1 MFKYRFE
8 CPTCEKHIEFRAV
21 PLLPT
26 CPVCMRALEI
36 EAMLDGETWAAIPHA
51 VLVDFELDHKLLE
64 FVEACSGVPRKDIQ
78 SRLTTTTEAT
88 HAFRS
93 VKQLCMR
100 IVMSSEK
107 EIDYAEVTK
116 RMVQEQQ
123 MQAMIDNM
131 DNVIKDSEGL

>member
-1 MFKYRFE
+1 M
-8 CPTCEKHIEFRAV
+8 

-36 EAMLDGETWAAIPHA
+36 EAMLDGENWAAIPHA

-64 FVEACSGVPRKDIQ
+64 FVEACSGVAKKDIR
-78 SRLTTTTEAT
+78 SRLTTEAKAT
-88 HAFRS
+88 HAFQA

-107 EIDYAEVTK
+107 EVDYAEVAD
-116 RMVQEQQ
+116 RMVQEQR
-123 MQAMIDNM
+123 MQAMIDSMNG
-131 DNVIKDSEGL
+131 VIKDTEGL